1 MALVDSVVAS
11 KRTNRLEQMIRR
23 LTAQRNC
30 LELAAE
36 MIAGVPG
43 PVLEFGLGKG
53 RTYDFLREQLP
64 EREIFVFE
72 RVIHCPPECI
82 PADGHLLLGD
92 VRDTVPGALARIGA
106 PAALAHFD
114 IGTHDFAADAPLID
128 WLMLA
133 VTPLIR
139 TGGAVVSDRPMANPR
154 WVEVSLPPDNG
165 YGHHLVY
172 RVGPE
177 RPE

>member
-1 MALVDSVVAS
+1 MTP
-11 KRTNRLEQMIRR
+11 TNRLEQMIRR

-30 LELAAE
+30 LVLAAE
-36 MIAGVPG
+36 MVVDVPG

-53 RTYDFLREQLP
+53 RTYDFMRARLP
-64 EREIFVFE
+64 GRDIYVFEREI
-72 RVIHCPPECI
+72 HCRPEYV
-82 PADGHLLLGD
+82 PADGYLLLGD
-92 VRDTVPGALARIGA
+92 VRDTVPAALAQIGE

-114 IGTHDFAADAPLID
+114 IGTHDFTADAPLTD
-128 WLMLA
+128 WLTLA

-139 TGGAVVSDRPMANPR
+139 TGGVVVSDRPMANPR